1 MSGSQ
6 PMAREPPGPGL
17 TQQVPGE
24 QSKVRGWQSVKLG
37 EQQRASRL
45 SPSQERDP
53 GLASP
58 PPPQPSP
65 SQAPRPAPPPPIQ
78 AAFPS
83 TSHLLPPQQLKGPWE
98 LKGPHLH
105 ENWGGGEWGG
115 GAMSK
120 PVE

>member
-65 SQAPRPAPPPPIQ
+65 SQAPRPAPPRPRPFRQ
-78 AAFPS
+78 LFPAPATCCRHS
-83 TSHLLPPQQLKGPWE
+83 SSKGP
-98 LKGPHLH
+98 G
-105 ENWGGGEWGG
+105 
-115 GAMSK
+115 S
-120 PVE
+120 